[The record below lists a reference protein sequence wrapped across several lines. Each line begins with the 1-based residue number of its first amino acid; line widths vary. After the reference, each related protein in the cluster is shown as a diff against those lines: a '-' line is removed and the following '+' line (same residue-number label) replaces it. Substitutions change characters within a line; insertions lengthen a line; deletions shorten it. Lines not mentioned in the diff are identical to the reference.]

1 MKKNKKEEI
10 KEVKKT
16 NCECNCN
23 DDCNCNKEC
32 SCKSEDNCEC
42 HEECECTDKCN
53 CKCDE
58 NCNCGDNCEC
68 GCIDDCNC
76 NKECGCKS
84 EDNCKC
90 HEQEI
95 SELKNS
101 IKHLEEKVMLSKAEL
116 INYRK
121 RKDEETSNMLKF
133 ANMDLILE
141 ILPVLDN
148 FERALN
154 MKGQS
159 LEFDKYNEGYELI
172 YSHLIDVLKK
182 FGVEEIPSLGLE
194 FDPNIHEAVMISQD
208 SEKGNDVILE
218 VFNKGYTLKGRVI
231 RPAKVKVNKLD

>member
-16 NCECNCN
+16 NCKCEDNCKCHEECDCTDECNCKCDEDCN
-23 DDCNCNKEC
+23 CGDNCNCNKEC
-32 SCKSEDNCEC
+32 SCKC
-42 HEECECTDKCN
+42 
-53 CKCDE
+53 
-58 NCNCGDNCEC
+58 
-68 GCIDDCNC
+68 
-76 NKECGCKS
+76 

-90 HEQEI
+90 NEQEI
-95 SELKNS
+95 LELKNS
-101 IKHLEEKVMLSKAEL
+101 IKQLEEKVMLSKAEL

>member
-10 KEVKKT
+10 KETKKT
-16 NCECNCN
+16 
-23 DDCNCNKEC
+23 
-32 SCKSEDNCEC
+32 
-42 HEECECTDKCN
+42 N

-58 NCNCGDNCEC
+58 NCNCNDNCEC
-68 GCIDDCNC
+68 NCDSKNNCECHENCNCTDECDCKCNEKCNC
-76 NKECGCKS
+76 NDE
-84 EDNCKC
+84 CKC
-90 HEQEI
+90 NEQEI
-95 SELKNS
+95 SDLKDN
-101 IKHLEEKVMLSKAEL
+101 IKQLEEKVMLSKAEL

>member
-16 NCECNCN
+16 NCECNCS
-23 DDCNCNKEC
+23 DDCKCHEECDCTDECNCKCDEDCNCSDNCNCNKEC
-32 SCKSEDNCEC
+32 SCKC
-42 HEECECTDKCN
+42 
-53 CKCDE
+53 
-58 NCNCGDNCEC
+58 
-68 GCIDDCNC
+68 
-76 NKECGCKS
+76 

-90 HEQEI
+90 NEQEI
-95 SELKNS
+95 LELKNS
-101 IKHLEEKVMLSKAEL
+101 IKQLEEKVMLSKAEL

>member
-16 NCECNCN
+16 NCKCDETCNCSDNCKCHEECDCTDECNCKCDEDCN
-23 DDCNCNKEC
+23 CGDNCNCNKEC
-32 SCKSEDNCEC
+32 SCKSEDNC
-42 HEECECTDKCN
+42 
-53 CKCDE
+53 
-58 NCNCGDNCEC
+58 
-68 GCIDDCNC
+68 
-76 NKECGCKS
+76 
-84 EDNCKC
+84 KC

-95 SELKNS
+95 LELKDS
-101 IKHLEEKVMLSKAEL
+101 IKQLEEKVMLSKAEL

>member
-16 NCECNCN
+16 NCKCEDNCKCHEECNCTDECN
-23 DDCNCNKEC
+23 CKCDEDCNCSDNCNCNKEC
-32 SCKSEDNCEC
+32 SCKC
-42 HEECECTDKCN
+42 
-53 CKCDE
+53 
-58 NCNCGDNCEC
+58 
-68 GCIDDCNC
+68 
-76 NKECGCKS
+76 

-95 SELKNS
+95 LELKNS
-101 IKHLEEKVMLSKAEL
+101 IKQLEEKVMLSKAEL

>member
-16 NCECNCN
+16 NCKCEDNCKCHEECDCTDECNCKCDEDCN
-23 DDCNCNKEC
+23 CSDNCNCNKEC
-32 SCKSEDNCEC
+32 SCKC
-42 HEECECTDKCN
+42 
-53 CKCDE
+53 
-58 NCNCGDNCEC
+58 
-68 GCIDDCNC
+68 
-76 NKECGCKS
+76 

-101 IKHLEEKVMLSKAEL
+101 IKQLEEKVMLSKAEL

>member
-16 NCECNCN
+16 NCKCEDNCKCHEECDCTDECNCKCDEDCN
-23 DDCNCNKEC
+23 CSDNCNCNKEC
-32 SCKSEDNCEC
+32 SCKC
-42 HEECECTDKCN
+42 
-53 CKCDE
+53 
-58 NCNCGDNCEC
+58 
-68 GCIDDCNC
+68 
-76 NKECGCKS
+76 

-90 HEQEI
+90 NEQEI
-95 SELKNS
+95 LELKNS
-101 IKHLEEKVMLSKAEL
+101 IKQLEEKVMLSKAEL

>member
-16 NCECNCN
+16 NCKCEDNCKCHEECDCTDECNCKCDEDCN
-23 DDCNCNKEC
+23 CSDNCNCNKEC
-32 SCKSEDNCEC
+32 S
-42 HEECECTDKCN
+42 
-53 CKCDE
+53 
-58 NCNCGDNCEC
+58 
-68 GCIDDCNC
+68 
-76 NKECGCKS
+76 CKS

-101 IKHLEEKVMLSKAEL
+101 IKQLEEKVMLSKAEL

>member
-1 MKKNKKEEI
+1 
-10 KEVKKT
+10 
-16 NCECNCN
+16 
-23 DDCNCNKEC
+23 
-32 SCKSEDNCEC
+32 
-42 HEECECTDKCN
+42 
-53 CKCDE
+53 
-58 NCNCGDNCEC
+58 
-68 GCIDDCNC
+68 
-76 NKECGCKS
+76 
-84 EDNCKC
+84 
-90 HEQEI
+90 
-95 SELKNS
+95 
-101 IKHLEEKVMLSKAEL
+101 MLSKAEL

>member
-10 KEVKKT
+10 KETKKT
-16 NCECNCN
+16 
-23 DDCNCNKEC
+23 
-32 SCKSEDNCEC
+32 
-42 HEECECTDKCN
+42 N

-58 NCNCGDNCEC
+58 NCNCNDNCEC
-68 GCIDDCNC
+68 NCDSKNNCECHENCNCTDECDCKCDEKCNC
-76 NKECGCKS
+76 NDE
-84 EDNCKC
+84 CKC
-90 HEQEI
+90 NEQEI
-95 SELKNS
+95 SDLKDN
-101 IKHLEEKVMLSKAEL
+101 IKQLEEKVMLSKAEL